1 VDPVTHP
8 ALAYAESLGIH
19 AVYDEALAFEAE
31 LDETLTALDKAQD
44 ERRSLDEQIDSRE
57 MDLLISERG
66 KHPDHSEAA
75 FSRHLKEVH
84 HKDETLKMLKL
95 KRNMKAGEVSGHE
108 LDKEFLKA
116 RIHVRASRLV
126 SLGGYFEYLAAV
138 KNAEPPP
145 VLVQVAEQ
153 TTQPTQPGDT
163 A

>member
-1 VDPVTHP
+1 MGTVTHP
-8 ALAYAESLGIH
+8 ALAYAESLGVH
-19 AVYDEALAFEAE
+19 AVYEEALALEAE

-95 KRNMKAGEVSGHE
+95 KRNMKAGEASGLE
-108 LDKEFLKA
+108 LDREFLKT
-116 RIHVRASRLV
+116 RIHVRAARLNT
-126 SLGGYFEYLAAV
+126 LGGYFQYLAAV
-138 KNAEPPP
+138 K
-145 VLVQVAEQ
+145 LAEQ